1 MKTTVRTTKHVD
13 AAGALEGAT
22 RRYMLDGAQRGVNV
36 AREEAPTGATGFL
49 ANQAMVDPY
58 VENDGS
64 VVFGNNAPYAEPV
77 EDGSVPHW
85 IPLRAMDGLR
95 RWAGRI
101 LGDRGAAWGVR
112 QKIAEE
118 GTDAQPFMS
127 KGADAAREWFAA
139 HGLDAYVEERI

>member
-36 AREEAPTGATGFL
+36 AREEAPQGATGFL

-64 VVFGNNAPYAEPV
+64 VVFGNQAAYSRYV
-77 EDGSVPHW
+77 EEGTGPHW
-85 IPLRAMDGLR
+85 PPIGPLLR
-95 RWAGRI
+95 WSRRV
-101 LGDRGAAWGVR
+101 LGKEGAAYGVQR
-112 QKIAEE
+112 KIAEE

-127 KGADAAREWFAA
+127 KGADAALEWFVA
-139 HGLDAYVEERI
+139 HGLDQYFVERL